1 MGTWQQ
7 EIGNWQS
14 KIGKAI
20 METLLKDL
28 RYGVRTLTKNPGVS
42 LIAVLTL
49 ALGIGAN
56 TAIFSVVSAVLLNPL
71 PYREPDRVVSIWE
84 NVPEHGRWR
93 AAPANFLD
101 WKKQNTV
108 FEDVAAF
115 GGSTATLTGDGD
127 PEQLSGTAV
136 TPGYFEVVGV
146 QPALGRA
153 FQPEEYELGK
163 DHAVILGHG
172 LWQRRYGGDKNIINR
187 TVILDGNSSVVVGV
201 MPPGIYP
208 ARPTT
213 AGRIDFDETGQDF
226 WRPMSYMVHFASLR
240 SAHILGVVARMKPG
254 VTRQQAQAEMDT
266 IGARLAQ
273 EHDAN
278 KGEGIIVNQF
288 LNEVVGD
295 VKPALFMLLV
305 AVGLVLLIACANI
318 AGLLLAQHAARTK
331 EIAIRAALGAGRA
344 RLVRQFF
351 IEGLVLSVLGTL
363 AGLGLAQLALNVL
376 LNFVPQ
382 QMIPRLAQT
391 GLDWRVLAFT
401 LSLSLVTCLLFGL
414 VPAWQASKPDL
425 QTALEQS
432 GRTSGP
438 GAARLR
444 FRQLLVVF
452 QVSVAVMLVI
462 GAGLLIKSFWLL
474 QGVDPGFKRERVLS
488 AGLTLPSAKYDE
500 PKKINNFFAQLH
512 ARIATLP
519 GVESA
524 TIAYDHPLQS
534 NWLDS
539 FEIEGRVAATGS
551 QAPSANFIPVGSD
564 YFNTVGAQLVRGRS
578 FTAQDDA
585 EHPGAAIVNEA
596 FVRHYF
602 AGEEPIGRRIQPGP
616 PGRIWDNQRLTS
628 FEIVGVVRDVKFDG
642 LAAASEPAYYLPASQ
657 APLNDMTILVR
668 TSSDPE
674 SMVPA
679 LRQAVWSIDPN
690 QPISNVN
697 TLERIVSDSIAQP
710 RLNMLLMMLFG
721 GLALLLSAVGIY
733 GLLSYAV
740 TQRTQELGI
749 RMALGANISDVLK
762 LVLKQGMFLALVGE
776 VIGLAGAFALT
787 RLMRGLL
794 FGVTPTD
801 TSIFAGV
808 VVVLTL
814 VALVACYV
822 PARRAT
828 KVDPLVALRYE

>member
-1 MGTWQQ
+1 MQ
-7 EIGNWQS
+7 
-14 KIGKAI
+14 
-20 METLLKDL
+20 TLLKDL
-28 RYGVRTLTKNPGVS
+28 RYGLRMLTKNPGVS
-42 LIAVLTL
+42 AIAVLTL

-71 PYREPDRVVSIWE
+71 PYKDPDRLVSIWE
-84 NVPEHGRWR
+84 NTPEHGKSR

-108 FEDVAAF
+108 FQDVAAF
-115 GGSTATLTGDGD
+115 GGATATLTGDGD

-153 FQPEEYELGK
+153 FQAEEYQLGR
-163 DHAVILGHG
+163 DQVVILSHG
-172 LWQRRYGGDKNIINR
+172 LWQRRYGGDKNIIDR
-187 TVILDGNSSVVVGV
+187 KITLDGSSWTVIGV

-208 ARPTT
+208 SRPT
-213 AGRIDFDETGQDF
+213 GGQINFEESGQDY
-226 WRPMSYMVHFASLR
+226 WRPMSFMVHFATLR
-240 SAHILGVVARMKPG
+240 AAHFIGVVARIKPE
-254 VTRQQAQAEMDT
+254 VTFEQAATEMNT

-273 EHDAN
+273 EYPEN
-278 KGEGIIVNQF
+278 KGEGVIVNKF

-295 VKPALFMLLV
+295 VRPALVTLLV

-331 EIAIRAALGAGRA
+331 EIAIRAALGAGRT

-351 IEGLVLSVLGTL
+351 VEGLLLSVFGTV
-363 AGLGLAQLALNVL
+363 AGVAVAQLGLKALL
-376 LNFVPQ
+376 KFVPEE
-382 QMIPRLAQT
+382 MIPRLAQV

-401 LSLSLVTCLLFGL
+401 LVLSLLTCLLFGL
-414 VPAWQASKPDL
+414 VPAWHASKPDL

-444 FRQLLVVF
+444 FRQMLVVF

-462 GAGLLIKSFWLL
+462 GAGLLIKSFWIL
-474 QGVDPGFKRERVLS
+474 QRVDPGFKADRVLS
-488 AGLTLPSAKYDE
+488 AGLTLPHAKYDE
-500 PKKINNFFAQLH
+500 PAKINHFFNQLNERV
-512 ARIATLP
+512 AAVP
-519 GVESA
+519 GVESVA
-524 TIAYDHPLQS
+524 IAYDHPLES

-539 FEIEGRVAATGS
+539 FEIEGRVAAAGN
-551 QAPSANFIPVGSD
+551 QPPSASFQPVGAD
-564 YFNTVGAQLVRGRS
+564 YFKTVGVQLVNGRA
-578 FTAQDDA
+578 FTPQDDQD
-585 EHPGAAIVNEA
+585 HPGVAIVNEA
-596 FVRHYF
+596 FVRQYF
-602 AGEEPIGRRIQPGP
+602 PGENPLGRRLRPGP
-616 PGRIWDNQRLTS
+616 PGRIWDQKRLTS
-628 FEIVGVVRDVKFDG
+628 FEIVGVVRDVKFAG

-657 APLNDMTILVR
+657 APLGDMTILVH
-668 TSSDPE
+668 TTSDPK
-674 SMVPA
+674 SIVA
-679 LRQAVWSIDPN
+679 GLRQAVWSIDPN

-697 TLERIVSDSIAQP
+697 TLEQIVSDSIAQP
-710 RLNMLLMMLFG
+710 RLNMLLMLLFG
-721 GLALLLSAVGIY
+721 GIALLLSAVGIY

-740 TQRTQELGI
+740 TQRTQEMGI
-749 RMALGANISDVLK
+749 RMALGANVTDVLK
-762 LVLKQGMFLALVGE
+762 LVLKQGMFLAVVGE
-776 VIGLAGAFALT
+776 AIGLAGAFALT

-801 TSIFAGV
+801 TTIFAGV

-814 VALVACYV
+814 TALLACYV

>member
-1 MGTWQQ
+1 M
-7 EIGNWQS
+7 
-14 KIGKAI
+14 
-20 METLLKDL
+20 LKDI
-28 RYGVRTLTKNPGVS
+28 RYGLRMLTKNPGVS
-42 LIAVLTL
+42 AIAILTL

-71 PYREPDRVVSIWE
+71 PYKDPDRLVSLWE
-84 NVPEHGRWR
+84 NVPVHGQWR

-108 FEDVAAF
+108 FEDVVAF
-115 GGSTATLTGDGD
+115 GGATVTLTGDGD
-127 PEQLSGTAV
+127 PEQLSGTSV

-153 FQPEEYELGK
+153 FQPDEYKLGQ
-163 DHAVILGHG
+163 DRVVILGHS
-172 LWQRRYGGDKNIINR
+172 LWQRRYGGDKTIINR
-187 TVILDGNSSVVVGV
+187 TVILDGSSCTVVGV
-201 MPPGIYP
+201 MPAGIYP

-213 AGRIDFDETGQDF
+213 AGRIDFDESGQDF
-226 WRPMSYMVHFASLR
+226 WRPMSHIVRLAALR
-240 SAHILGVVARMKPG
+240 NAHIFGVLARLKPG
-254 VTRQQAQAEMDT
+254 VTLEQATAEMNT

-273 EHDAN
+273 EHPEN
-278 KGEGIIVNQF
+278 KDEGIIVNQF

-295 VKPALFMLLV
+295 VRPALVTLLV

-331 EIAIRAALGAGRA
+331 EIAIRAALGAGRS

-351 IEGLVLSVLGTL
+351 AEGLLLSLCGTV
-363 AGLGLAQLALNVL
+363 AGIAVAQLSLNVL
-376 LNFVPQ
+376 LRFVPP
-382 QMIPRLAQT
+382 QMIPRLAQV
-391 GLDWRVLAFT
+391 GLDWRVLGFT
-401 LSLSLVTCLLFGL
+401 LGLSLITCLVFGL
-414 VPAWQASKPDL
+414 IPAWHASKPDL

-452 QVSVAVMLVI
+452 QVSMAVMLVI
-462 GAGLLIKSFWLL
+462 GAGLLIKSFWRL
-474 QGVDPGFKRERVLS
+474 QGVDPGFKSERILS
-488 AGLTLPSAKYDE
+488 AGLTLPRSKYDG
-500 PKKINNFFAQLH
+500 PHAINNFFKQLQE
-512 ARIATLP
+512 RVSVMP

-524 TIAYDHPLQS
+524 TIAYDHPLLS

-539 FEIEGRVAATGS
+539 FEIEGRVLSAGAQS
-551 QAPSANFIPVGSD
+551 SSANFIPVGPT
-564 YFNTVGAQLVRGRS
+564 YFETVRAEILRGRS
-578 FTAQDDA
+578 FTAQDDQ

-602 AGEEPIGRRIQPGP
+602 PNEEPLGRRLRPGP
-616 PGRIWDNQRLTS
+616 PGRIWDGERLTS

-657 APLNDMTILVR
+657 APLEDMTVLVR
-668 TSSDPE
+668 TSSDPRAVI
-674 SMVPA
+674 SS

-690 QPISNVN
+690 QPLSNIN
-697 TLERIVSDSIAQP
+697 TLEQIVSDSIAQP

-749 RMALGANISDVLK
+749 RMALGANVTDVLK
-762 LVLKQGMFLALVGE
+762 LVLKQGMVLALIGE
-776 VIGLAGAFALT
+776 AIGLVGAFALT
-787 RLMRGLL
+787 RLMSGLL

-808 VVVLTL
+808 VVVLT
-814 VALVACYV
+814 VTAFFACYL

-828 KVDPLVALRYE
+828 KVNPLVALRYE